1 MAYSVQE
8 NSFNISCH
16 CCASGKA
23 VEREGKS
30 EDLPEKIT

>member
-1 MAYSVQE
+1 MVYSIQE

-16 CCASGKA
+16 CCSSGKA

-30 EDLPEKIT
+30 EDLPEYIT